1 MSTTRTRHTLSSLS
15 AVLAAGVLFLGAC
28 SSDDSDDTAASDS
41 PAGTV
46 TVTADPPDGTVAP
59 DPGGEGDSDA
69 GGSDDGSGGGT
80 GEGDGGESDD
90 CSGFTGADA
99 VARWAGDVPPNS
111 GGYPWAPES
120 AETDGYDPCADLS
133 WIILPIKGGT
143 ASSPYQIMLF
153 HNGSYLGTA
162 TSDDYGFYP
171 DISRVDDAT
180 VSVTWHWPKDGESN
194 AGRSGESTAQ
204 FTWDESTQS
213 VQMNGELPPV

>member
-1 MSTTRTRHTLSSLS
+1 
-15 AVLAAGVLFLGAC
+15 
-28 SSDDSDDTAASDS
+28 
-41 PAGTV
+41 V
-46 TVTADPPDGTVAP
+46 TVTAGPPDGTVAP
-59 DPGGEGDSDA
+59 DPGGDGDGGA
-69 GGSDDGSGGGT
+69 GDGDGT

-90 CSGFTGADA
+90 CSGLTGADA

-133 WIILPIKGGT
+133 WIILPIEGGT

-162 TSDDYGFYP
+162 TSDAYGFYP

-213 VQMNGELPPV
+213 VQMNGEVPPV

>member
-15 AVLAAGVLFLGAC
+15 SLSSLSAVLAAGVLVLGAC
-28 SSDDSDDTAASDS
+28 SSDDTAASDS
-41 PAGTV
+41 PSGTV
-46 TVTADPPDGTVAP
+46 TVTAGPPDSTVAP
-59 DPGGEGDSDA
+59 GPG
-69 GGSDDGSGGGT
+69 

-90 CSGFTGADA
+90 CSGLTGSDA

-120 AETDGYDPCADLS
+120 AEIDGYDPCADLS
-133 WIILPIKGGT
+133 WIILPIEGGT

-194 AGRSGESTAQ
+194 VGRSGESTAQ

-213 VQMNGELPPV
+213 VQMNGEVPPV

>member
-15 AVLAAGVLFLGAC
+15 SLSAVLAAGVLVLGAC
-28 SSDDSDDTAASDS
+28 SSDDTAASDS
-41 PAGTV
+41 PSGTV
-46 TVTADPPDGTVAP
+46 TVTAGPPDSTVAP
-59 DPGGEGDSDA
+59 GPG
-69 GGSDDGSGGGT
+69 

-90 CSGFTGADA
+90 CSGLTGSDA

-133 WIILPIKGGT
+133 WIILPIEGGT

-194 AGRSGESTAQ
+194 VGRSGESTAQ

-213 VQMNGELPPV
+213 VQMNGEVPPV

>member
-15 AVLAAGVLFLGAC
+15 SLSSLSAVLAAGVLVLGAC
-28 SSDDSDDTAASDS
+28 SSDDTAASDS
-41 PAGTV
+41 PSGTV
-46 TVTADPPDGTVAP
+46 TVTAGPPDSTVAP
-59 DPGGEGDSDA
+59 DPG
-69 GGSDDGSGGGT
+69 

-90 CSGFTGADA
+90 CSGLTGADA

-162 TSDDYGFYP
+162 TSDAYGFYP

-213 VQMNGELPPV
+213 VQMSGEVPPV